1 MEGWARKPVNH
12 TNRKDVVCC
21 HLIDRPQSVPQLS
34 CNRTLQFLKILR
46 VNRNAIYSL
55 SSKCNAVMPLYN
67 LNVTCKVIFARSCP
81 RLHSLCSEWEG
92 GPVKRVNH
100 TSWVVVV
107 TPTDRPKS
115 VRNHC
120 VIELFCGVVC
130 VVTFCWCGGFCYR
143 TESDLFL
150 FLLEI

>member
-1 MEGWARKPVNH
+1 MRRRFTIYSAFLAFFDIKFDCISRYQECGELEGWARKPVNH

-81 RLHSLCSEWEG
+81 RLHSRCSEWEG
-92 GPVKRVNH
+92 GPCKTGKPH
-100 TSWVVVV
+100 Q
-107 TPTDRPKS
+107 
-115 VRNHC
+115 
-120 VIELFCGVVC
+120 L
-130 VVTFCWCGGFCYR
+130 GGRSY
-143 TESDLFL
+143 SN
-150 FLLEI
+150 